1 MAEQGDNSFLD
12 GTVRDETMTEKEM
25 KKLSRA
31 ELLEM
36 LIAQSIELENCKE
49 KLNAA
54 EVALKNREIA
64 INRAGSIA
72 EASLALSGIF
82 DAAQLAC
89 QQYTENIRLLSERQ
103 QDICADLEAE
113 GRAKAQQI
121 VMEAEKKR
129 KDTLSKTQ
137 KECEAMRSKAKAES
151 QQYWEEVS
159 GKLQTFLDAHTGLRE
174 LLAMV
179 TPAEK
184 QE

>member
-82 DAAQLAC
+82 DAAQLA
-89 QQYTENIRLLSERQ
+89 
-103 QDICADLEAE
+103 
-113 GRAKAQQI
+113 
-121 VMEAEKKR
+121 
-129 KDTLSKTQ
+129 
-137 KECEAMRSKAKAES
+137 
-151 QQYWEEVS
+151 
-159 GKLQTFLDAHTGLRE
+159 
-174 LLAMV
+174 MV